1 MEPGEFDVIVL
12 GAGSSGEVCAGRL
25 AEGGLRVAIVEE
37 HLVGGECSYYA
48 CMPSKALLRPGEAL
62 AEAKRV
68 PGTAEAVTGRLDA
81 GAALERRDEVI
92 RGRDDA
98 AQLPWLDK
106 HGIELLRGTAE
117 LTGERR
123 VEVGDRTL
131 SASKAVV
138 VATGSRASLPPI
150 DGLAEARPWTNREA
164 TTATEV
170 PGRLLVLG
178 GGPVGAE
185 LAQAWATLGASVAL
199 IEHEP
204 RLLHQME
211 EFASEEVAAGVEASG
226 VELHLSA
233 RAGRVSRNARV
244 RVELSTGDAVEGD
257 ELLVAIG
264 RTPRTSDLGLE
275 RVGVEP
281 GGYLEVDNR
290 MLVDGLDWLYA
301 VGDVNGRALLTH
313 TGKYQAKVCA
323 DVILGHDVE
332 ATDDLGAPQVVFTD
346 PQVATVGKTLAA
358 AKDAGLDALAVDAST
373 AGTAGA
379 SFRGRETPG
388 TSRLVVDAERGVLV
402 GATFVGAEVAEWLQA
417 AAIAVSAE
425 VPMARMRHAI
435 PAYPTRSEIWLKLHE
450 EYERLRGRP
459 TV

>member
-1 MEPGEFDVIVL
+1 MAGREFDVIVI

-25 AEGGLRVAIVEE
+25 ADGGLRVAIVEE

-62 AEAKRV
+62 AEVKRV
-68 PGTAEAVTGRLDA
+68 PGAAEAVTGELDSEV
-81 GAALERRDEVI
+81 ALERRDEVI
-92 RGRDDA
+92 RGRDDSG
-98 AQLPWLDK
+98 QLPWLEER
-106 HGIELLRGTAE
+106 GIELLRGSAE
-117 LTGERR
+117 LSGEQA
-123 VEVGDRTL
+123 VTVGGEEVR
-131 SASKAVV
+131 ASKAIVI
-138 VATGSRASLPPI
+138 ATGSRAALPPI

-170 PGRLLVLG
+170 PDRLLVLG

-185 LAQAWATLGASVAL
+185 LAQAWAMLGASVAL
-199 IEHEP
+199 VEHEP

-226 VELHLSA
+226 VELHLGSKA
-233 RAGRVSRNARV
+233 EAVSRNARV
-244 RVELSTGDAVEGD
+244 RVELSSGDAVEGD

-264 RTPRTSDLGLE
+264 RTPRTSDLSLE
-275 RVGVEP
+275 RVGIDP

-290 MLVDGLDWLYA
+290 MRVSGSDWLYA

-313 TGKYQAKVCA
+313 TGKYQAKICA

-332 ATDDLGAPQVVFTD
+332 ATDDLGGAAQVVFTD
-346 PQVATVGKTLAA
+346 PEVAAVGHTLAS
-358 AKDAGLDALAVDAST
+358 AKEAGIDALAVDAST
-373 AGTAGA
+373 ASTAGA

-388 TSRLVVDAERGVLV
+388 TSRLVVDAARDVV
-402 GATFVGAEVAEWLQA
+402 AGATFVGSEIAEWLQA
-417 AAIAVSAE
+417 AAIAVTAE
-425 VPMARMRHAI
+425 ISMDRLRHAI

-450 EYERLRGRP
+450 EWERQRGRA
-459 TV
+459 